1 MPRTA
6 RTISQSGYYHVL
18 SRGTGKQIIFE
29 DDEDHI
35 FFLKILDKYRKEESS
50 DIIAYCLMDNH
61 FHILVRSD
69 NLDRLMQKTGT
80 TYAVYYNKKYD
91 RTGHLF
97 QNRFKS
103 VPVETESSLL
113 NVVRYIHNNPV
124 KAGICSVDQYRWSS
138 WEAYFG
144 KKSLVQTDIVLS
156 ILGGRDGFLLYSK
169 LDDTDPAESCLLDV
183 DHTGRLTDEKAHRI
197 IREKLNLES
206 GTKIQSMSRQHRD
219 MALRIL
225 KNEHLSIRQ
234 IERLTGLSRGII
246 QRA

>member
-18 SRGTGKQIIFE
+18 SRGTGKQILFE
-29 DDEDHI
+29 DDDDHI
-35 FFLKILDKYRKEESS
+35 FFLKKLDKYRKEEKS

-61 FHILVRSD
+61 YHLLVRSD

-80 TYAVYYNKKYD
+80 AYAVYYNKKYD

-113 NVVRYIHNNPV
+113 NAVRYIHNNPV
-124 KAGICSVDQYRWSS
+124 KAGICSADRYRWSS
-138 WEAYFG
+138 WIAYSG
-144 KKSLVQTDIVLS
+144 KKSIVRTDPVLS
-156 ILGGRDGFLLYSK
+156 ILGGRDGFLLYS
-169 LDDTDPAESCLLDV
+169 LLEDPDTTKSCQLEIE
-183 DHTGRLTDEKAHRI
+183 HTGRLTDKRARQI

-206 GTKIQSMSRQHRD
+206 GTKIQDMSRQHRD

-246 QRA
+246 QKA